1 MIVSLCDIMQPQI
14 SPVSPVTGIVDDG
27 DAEEVRPLC
36 EDGLLPPGV
45 ALQAEVPVLLQVG
58 KGVRQLLVRGEGA
71 EEDLE
76 RQGLVSSNSWSM
88 RA

>member
-1 MIVSLCDIMQPQI
+1 MRYNATTKKL
-14 SPVSPVTGIVDDG
+14 PVSPVTGIVVDDG
-27 DAEEVRPLC
+27 DAEEVRPLR

-58 KGVRQLLVRGEGA
+58 EGVRQLLVRGEGA
-71 EEDLE
+71 KEDLE

>member
-1 MIVSLCDIMQPQI
+1 MQNNATTKKL
-14 SPVSPVTGIVDDG
+14 PVSSVTGIVVDDG

-36 EDGLLPPGV
+36 KDGLLPPGD

-58 KGVRQLLVRGEGA
+58 EGVPQLLVRGEGA
-71 EEDLE
+71 KEDLE
-76 RQGLVSSNSWSM
+76 IEDLVSFNSWSM